1 MRHDEPTG
9 DEPPVWRPVLREDL
23 AAIDAIGA
31 QLHPLLTER
40 PEIFAEKCRLFPE
53 GCMALADAAGIA
65 GYGICHP
72 WMLNDI
78 PPLDSFLVALP
89 RDADCIFIHD
99 VAVLPRARGRKAAH
113 AYVEHVAKLAREI
126 MAARQR
132 RTRRRHQASRDRDQ
146 VAGLDAGRIAPGEAH
161 AKRRLFGTKP
171 FGLADPQDEARPPW
185 RRRYISSIVP
195 VNLSTCG
202 RSRTSAARSAERR
215 VAEGKPQA
223 MAAAVRAA
231 PNATG
236 RRRSAIA
243 RMTAAAAISA
253 A

>member
-78 PPLDSFLVALP
+78 PPFDSFLVALP
-89 RDADCIFIHD
+89 HDADCIFIHD

-113 AYVEHVAKLAREI
+113 TYVEHVAKLARE
-126 MAARQR
+126 R
-132 RTRRRHQASRDRDQ
+132 
-146 VAGLDAGRIAPGEAH
+146 GLGLLALTSVNGTGPLWESFGFTIAGEAS
-161 AKRRLFGTKP
+161 
-171 FGLADPQDEARPPW
+171 LAEKLKSYGDGAI
-185 RRRYISSIVP
+185 Y
-195 VNLSTCG
+195 L
-202 RSRTSAARSAERR
+202 
-215 VAEGKPQA
+215 
-223 MAAAVRAA
+223 VRKLV
-231 PNATG
+231 
-236 RRRSAIA
+236 
-243 RMTAAAAISA
+243 
-253 A
+253 